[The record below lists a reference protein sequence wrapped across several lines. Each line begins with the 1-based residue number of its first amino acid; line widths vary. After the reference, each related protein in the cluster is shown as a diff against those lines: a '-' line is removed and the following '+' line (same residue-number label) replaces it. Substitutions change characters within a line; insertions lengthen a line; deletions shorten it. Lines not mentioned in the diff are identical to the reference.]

1 MRLDHLLSK
10 EKSGA
15 AVPFGVGA
23 SPDPRG
29 DGGVRRG
36 CLRLRPLAT
45 SSIFNDPVAV
55 GVFFVARRSAGCV
68 P

>member
-1 MRLDHLLSK
+1 
-10 EKSGA
+10 
-15 AVPFGVGA
+15 VGA